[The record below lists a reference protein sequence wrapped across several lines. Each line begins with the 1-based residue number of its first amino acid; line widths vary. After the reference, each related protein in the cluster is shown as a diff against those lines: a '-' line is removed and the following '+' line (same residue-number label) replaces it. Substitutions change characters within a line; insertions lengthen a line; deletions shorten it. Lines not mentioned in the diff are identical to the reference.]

1 VPRDSFTATGS
12 FPEVITLT
20 IPVKFGAQT
29 HLDFTLDQGAAAFA
43 SAFGGDAGAQST
55 DDELLTWG
63 GITGVFD
70 DNGAQLSSF
79 SGRLGL
85 GL

>member
-1 VPRDSFTATGS
+1 MPRDSFTATGS

-43 SAFGGDAGAQST
+43 SAFGGDAGA
-55 DDELLTWG
+55 
-63 GITGVFD
+63 
-70 DNGAQLSSF
+70 
-79 SGRLGL
+79 
-85 GL
+85 